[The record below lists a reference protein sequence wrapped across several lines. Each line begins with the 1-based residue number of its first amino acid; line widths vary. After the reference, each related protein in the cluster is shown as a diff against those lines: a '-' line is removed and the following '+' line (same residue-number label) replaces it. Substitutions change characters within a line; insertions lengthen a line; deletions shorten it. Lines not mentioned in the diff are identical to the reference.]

1 MEKGSIGMGLTDVLS
16 KPGEMF
22 GDMFQVA
29 KLENVVQWGQ
39 SFSLWPYPFATACC
53 GIEYMSTS
61 CSDYDIARF
70 GAERPSFSPRQAD
83 MILVLG
89 TITYKMAPVLRQ
101 IYDQLA
107 EPKFVISVGACA
119 SSGGMFDTY
128 GVLQGVDRILPV
140 DIYVPGCPPRPEAL
154 LDALMKLQTKV
165 QSQGLEARRQEIMRK
180 IEEIN
185 ERNKPLVVA

>member
-1 MEKGSIGMGLTDVLS
+1 MGLSDLSKAPGQALGDMVQLGSIESVI
-16 KPGEMF
+16 
-22 GDMFQVA
+22 
-29 KLENVVQWGQ
+29 QWGR
-39 SFSLWPYPFATACC
+39 SYSLWPYPFATACC
-53 GIEYMSTS
+53 GIEYMSTA

-101 IYDQLA
+101 IYDQMA

-119 SSGGMFDTY
+119 SSGGMFHTY

-140 DIYVPGCPPRPEAL
+140 DIYVPGCPPRPEAI
-154 LDALMKLQTKV
+154 LDALLKLQAKLKT
-165 QSQGLEARRQEIMRK
+165 QGLEARRQEVMQK
-180 IEEIN
+180 IQELN
-185 ERNKPLVVA
+185 ERNKPLVVR